1 MDISVEDERDPEKM
15 RQILARMTPGEE
27 DRFEHYRR
35 SRFNRAGIS
44 QIMRRSLADDARVDE
59 NSAVVVAA
67 LAKMFVGDLAMSSWL
82 SCVGTECL
90 NCNLTDDPD
99 EMDPFDSLRLYARVH
114 TGAAKRVHLGAPDLD
129 DGDDVPTGNV
139 RNLTDDEFK
148 SVFKHTIERRG
159 WPVLKYGKGKALK
172 RCLKVEGAGDDAHLS
187 WGSKKEGAAT
197 KQVKV
202 AEIHDV
208 VNAAF
213 DDAPPNMDPACMLCF
228 NISNRAGLKI
238 IAHSKT
244 DATVLIHGFKLLT
257 EPKNADIDQ
266 IRAKAIMV

>member
-1 MDISVEDERDPEKM
+1 MLRAVDAGTASIRGLTEALSNFGNCCGPVPCLLLKSNVEEKVEAKELADEFLSEDEDEEASR
-15 RQILARMTPGEE
+15 ARATT
-27 DRFEHYRR
+27 RT
-35 SRFNRAGIS
+35 
-44 QIMRRSLADDARVDE
+44 
-59 NSAVVVAA
+59 
-67 LAKMFVGDLAMSSWL
+67 
-82 SCVGTECL
+82 C
-90 NCNLTDDPD
+90 
-99 EMDPFDSLRLYARVH
+99 
-114 TGAAKRVHLGAPDLD
+114 
-129 DGDDVPTGNV
+129 
-139 RNLTDDEFK
+139 
-148 SVFKHTIERRG
+148 RG
-159 WPVLKYGKGKALK
+159 
-172 RCLKVEGAGDDAHLS
+172 
-187 WGSKKEGAAT
+187 GSKKEGAAT

>member
-1 MDISVEDERDPEKM
+1 M
-15 RQILARMTPGEE
+15 
-27 DRFEHYRR
+27 
-35 SRFNRAGIS
+35 
-44 QIMRRSLADDARVDE
+44 
-59 NSAVVVAA
+59 
-67 LAKMFVGDLAMSSWL
+67 
-82 SCVGTECL
+82 
-90 NCNLTDDPD
+90 
-99 EMDPFDSLRLYARVH
+99 
-114 TGAAKRVHLGAPDLD
+114 
-129 DGDDVPTGNV
+129 GNV

-187 WGSKKEGAAT
+187 WGSKKEGSAT

>member
-1 MDISVEDERDPEKM
+1 M
-15 RQILARMTPGEE
+15 
-27 DRFEHYRR
+27 
-35 SRFNRAGIS
+35 
-44 QIMRRSLADDARVDE
+44 
-59 NSAVVVAA
+59 
-67 LAKMFVGDLAMSSWL
+67 
-82 SCVGTECL
+82 
-90 NCNLTDDPD
+90 
-99 EMDPFDSLRLYARVH
+99 
-114 TGAAKRVHLGAPDLD
+114 
-129 DGDDVPTGNV
+129 

-187 WGSKKEGAAT
+187 WGSKKEGSAT

-228 NISNRAGLKI
+228 NISNRAGLCGNQPLVWV
-238 IAHSKT
+238 
-244 DATVLIHGFKLLT
+244 VLTKLENSLARS
-257 EPKNADIDQ
+257 N
-266 IRAKAIMV
+266 RSRFG

>member
-1 MDISVEDERDPEKM
+1 
-15 RQILARMTPGEE
+15 
-27 DRFEHYRR
+27 
-35 SRFNRAGIS
+35 
-44 QIMRRSLADDARVDE
+44 
-59 NSAVVVAA
+59 
-67 LAKMFVGDLAMSSWL
+67 MSSWL

-99 EMDPFDSLRLYARVH
+99 EMDPFDSLRLYA
-114 TGAAKRVHLGAPDLD
+114 RVHLGAPDLD

>member
-1 MDISVEDERDPEKM
+1 
-15 RQILARMTPGEE
+15 
-27 DRFEHYRR
+27 
-35 SRFNRAGIS
+35 
-44 QIMRRSLADDARVDE
+44 
-59 NSAVVVAA
+59 
-67 LAKMFVGDLAMSSWL
+67 MSSWL
-82 SCVGTECL
+82 SCVGTESL

-114 TGAAKRVHLGAPDLD
+114 TRAAKRVPNFEGSDLGRFPLVSADFRTSGHLRKRSRSVDAFLPDARAEKSDVAAQVHLGAPDLD

>member
-1 MDISVEDERDPEKM
+1 MPNFEGSDLGRFRPIFGRAVISR
-15 RQILARMTPGEE
+15 
-27 DRFEHYRR
+27 
-35 SRFNRAGIS
+35 
-44 QIMRRSLADDARVDE
+44 
-59 NSAVVVAA
+59 SAVEAWMRVSRTPRARNTSVAA
-67 LAKMFVGDLAMSSWL
+67 Q
-82 SCVGTECL
+82 
-90 NCNLTDDPD
+90 
-99 EMDPFDSLRLYARVH
+99 
-114 TGAAKRVHLGAPDLD
+114 VHLGAPDLD

-187 WGSKKEGAAT
+187 WGSKKEGSAT

-257 EPKNADIDQ
+257 EAKSADIDQ